1 MHAVAPDSSSVM
13 APSFEEHLGLVRW
26 VAGRYRH
33 AAGSLSFDELVSA
46 GNLGLLRALELY
58 QPERGVGFATYARHW
73 IRHFVIRELQNN
85 GATVRVPVH
94 TQALRQRRKER
105 MRERVLS
112 LDAPLPNGDGQDSWH
127 DVMPAPASGELG
139 AAHDVQQL
147 LASCSSLTPGERR
160 LLALRFWG
168 DETLND
174 AGRELGVSRER
185 ARQLQEAALEKLRA
199 SARAMA

>member
-1 MHAVAPDSSSVM
+1 MKPEFSQ
-13 APSFEEHLGLVRW
+13 HLGLVHW
-26 VAGRYRH
+26 VASRYRH

-58 QPERGVGFATYARHW
+58 EPERGVSFTTYARHW
-73 IRHFVIRELQNN
+73 IRHFVVRELQNH

-94 TQALRQRRKER
+94 TQALRRQRKER
-105 MRERVLS
+105 IRELVFS
-112 LDAPLPNGDGQDSWH
+112 LDAPLPNGRSGEGRETWH

-139 AAHDVQQL
+139 AAHDVAQL
-147 LASCSSLTPGERR
+147 LGRCNLTPGERR

-185 ARQLQEAALEKLRA
+185 ARQLQEAALEKLRGA
-199 SARAMA
+199 AA